1 MSSCFIFLIGKLE
14 HVPRIVSRLF
24 YAGLIFFGL
33 LLQANASL
41 AAGVAISQ
49 VYGGGGNSG
58 ATIKNDFIEIFNA
71 GTTAVN
77 VSGWSVQYAATTGT
91 AWQTTSLPNSTLQPG
106 QYLLVQEAAGTGGT
120 VNLTPDA
127 TGTIAMS
134 GTAGKVA
141 LVNTTTALSGAS
153 PSSANIVDAVAYGTG
168 STSLEGSPTGTLS
181 ATTAAIRASAGCVDT
196 NTNSS
201 DFAVAAPNPRN
212 TLTPL
217 NPCGGGA
224 GSASIVPTCT
234 ALALNS
240 GVGGTTTATAMDAD
254 SIVNG
259 VTITSGA
266 VSGISLGAITP
277 ATSIGG
283 TASVALSVLSSVA
296 NGIYPVV
303 LNFTNNDSQNAS
315 CTLNVNIGNVSTHI
329 YDIQGSGDTSPLVG
343 TTKTVDGIV
352 TMKMANGF
360 YMQDAVG
367 DGNAATSDGIFV
379 FTSTAPTVSVGNSV
393 RVTGTVV
400 EFSTNST
407 TATNATITEIS
418 GPTIAL
424 LSASNPLP
432 APVVISL
439 PTDTVNGLER
449 YEGMLVTFSSP
460 LTVSQNYFQGR
471 YGQVTLSNGRL
482 IKPTNVYSAG
492 STQALA
498 AADLNARNLLILDD
512 GLFTQNPNP
521 TPYIGLDNTL
531 RAGDTVTNLTG
542 IIDYGLI
549 TASSPGPT
557 AYKLQPSVA
566 PTITRANARTTAPEA
581 VGGNVKVAAAN
592 LLNYFTTVATGGSCA
607 PSYTSADCRGADT
620 AAELARQ
627 RVKMLASL
635 SAINADVFGLM
646 EVQNNGET
654 TVQDIVSGLNSLL
667 GTGTYAVVPKPADT
681 GTDAIRV
688 AMIYKPAKLALVGSA
703 LSDSDAVNKRPP
715 MAQTFRAI
723 NGEKFSVIVNHFKS
737 KGSCP
742 STSASSDPDQDQGD
756 GQGCWNLLRKQQAE
770 RLRDAFIPL
779 VQSTSGDNDVIVIG
793 DLNAYGKEDPINTL
807 TNAGMVNQLT
817 RFITNPYS
825 YVFDGEAG
833 YIDHA
838 IATASLSAQISGATE
853 WHINADEPFVI
864 DYNLEFKQPACATC
878 GPDYY
883 SATPYRSSDHD
894 PLVIGLS
901 LQAPQTLTFNPL
913 VDKTL
918 GDADFSVSAT
928 SNQGLVVSFTS
939 QTPSV
944 CSVTTSGSVHLVNT
958 GICSISATPAGNVD
972 YLPAQLVR
980 NFSVNQGALT
990 AQSITFNAIPNKTL
1004 GDVPFALNATASSGL
1019 GVIYSAQTPNICSV
1033 TGNTVNLLQAGTCA
1047 ITASQS
1053 GDGTYAAAS
1062 DLTQSFV
1069 VSTDT
1074 GAGDGNS
1081 SGDVPIAPIW
1091 LLLDGLGLAGLMFG
1105 LKRQRR

>member
-1 MSSCFIFLIGKLE
+1 MSSCLIFLISKLE
-14 HVPRIVSRLF
+14 RASGIISKLF
-24 YAGLIFFGL
+24 YAGLLFLGL

-41 AAGVAISQ
+41 AAGVVISQ

-91 AWQTTSLPNSTLQPG
+91 TWQTTSLPNSTLQPG

-120 VNLTPDA
+120 VNLIPDA

-153 PSSANIVDAVAYGTG
+153 PSGANIVDAVAYGTG
-168 STSLEGSPTGTLS
+168 STALEGAPTGTLS

-201 DFAVAAPNPRN
+201 DFTVAAPNPRN
-212 TLTPL
+212 TSTPL
-217 NPCGGGA
+217 NPCGGGV

-240 GVGGTTTATAMDAD
+240 GVGGTTTATATDAD
-254 SIVNG
+254 SIVSG

-283 TASVALSVLSSVA
+283 TASVALNVLSSVA

-367 DGNAATSDGIFV
+367 DGNTATSDGIFV

-492 STQALA
+492 SVQALA
-498 AADLNARNLLILDD
+498 AAELNARNMLILDD

-557 AYKLQPSVA
+557 AYKLQPSMA
-566 PTITRANARTTAPEA
+566 PTITRTNARTTAPEA

-607 PSYTSADCRGADT
+607 PSNTSADCRGADT
-620 AAELARQ
+620 AAELTRQ
-627 RVKMLASL
+627 RTKMLASL

-654 TVQDIVSGLNSLL
+654 TVQDIVSGLNNLL
-667 GTGTYAVVPKPADT
+667 GNGTYAVVPKPADT

-742 STSASSDPDQDQGD
+742 STTASSDPDQDQGD

-770 RLRDAFIPL
+770 RLRDVFIPL

-807 TNAGMVNQLT
+807 TNAGMVNQLA
-817 RFITNPYS
+817 RFITDPYS

-838 IATASLSAQISGATE
+838 IATASLSAQVSGATE

-864 DYNLEFKQPACATC
+864 DYNLEFKQPACTTC

-901 LQAPQTLTFNPL
+901 LQAPQILTFNSL

-944 CSVTTSGSVHLVNT
+944 CSVTSSGGVHLVNT
-958 GICSISATPAGNVD
+958 GICSISATQAGNAD
-972 YLPAQLVR
+972 YLPAQVVR
-980 NFSVNQGALT
+980 NFSVNQGTLT
-990 AQSITFNAIPNKTL
+990 SQSITFNAIPNKTL

-1019 GVIYSAQTPNICSV
+1019 AVTYSAQTPTICSV

-1053 GDGTYAAAS
+1053 GDSTYAAAS
-1062 DLTQSFV
+1062 DVTQSFIV
-1069 VSTDT
+1069 AAGT
-1074 GAGDGNS
+1074 GTGGANS

-1091 LLLDGLGLAGLMFG
+1091 LLLDGLGLAGLMIG
-1105 LKRQRR
+1105 LKKQRR

>member
-1 MSSCFIFLIGKLE
+1 MSSCLVCVTKNLARL
-14 HVPRIVSRLF
+14 PRLVSRFF
-24 YAGLIFFGL
+24 YIGFMSLGL

-41 AAGVAISQ
+41 AAGVVISQ

-58 ATIKNDFIEIFNA
+58 ATIKNDFIEVFNA

-77 VSGWSVQYAATTGT
+77 VNGWSVQYAATMGSTW
-91 AWQTTSLPNSTLQPG
+91 ASTSLPNITLQPG

-127 TGTIAMS
+127 IGTIAMS

-141 LVNTTTALSGAS
+141 LVNTTIALSGAT

-168 STSLEGSPTGTLS
+168 SSSLEGAPTGTLS

-201 DFAVAAPNPRN
+201 DFAVTTPNPRN
-212 TLTPL
+212 TSTPL
-217 NPCGGGA
+217 NPCGGGVGA
-224 GSASIVPTCT
+224 AAIVPTCT

-240 GVGGTTTATAMDAD
+240 GVGGTTTATATDAD

-266 VSGISLGAITP
+266 VSGISLGALTP
-277 ATSIGG
+277 AGSVGG
-283 TASVALSVLSSVA
+283 TASVPLNILSSVA

-360 YMQDAVG
+360 YMQDATG

-400 EFSTNST
+400 EFSTNSS

-424 LSASNPLP
+424 LSASNSLP

-439 PTDTVNGLER
+439 PTATANGLER

-492 STQALA
+492 SAQALA
-498 AADLNARNLLILDD
+498 AADLNARNILILDD

-521 TPYIGLDNTL
+521 TPYIGVDNTL

-557 AYKLQPSVA
+557 AYKLQPSA
-566 PTITRANARTTAPEA
+566 PPTITRANARTSAPEV
-581 VGGNVKVAAAN
+581 VGGNIKVASAN

-607 PSYTSADCRGADT
+607 PGNISADCRGADT
-620 AAELARQ
+620 AAELTRQ
-627 RVKMLASL
+627 RTKMLASL

-654 TVQDIVSGLNSLL
+654 AVQDIVSGLNSVL
-667 GTGTYAVVPKPADT
+667 GSGTYAIVPKPADT

-688 AMIYKPAKLALVGSA
+688 AMIYKPAKLTLVGSA

-723 NGEKFSVIVNHFKS
+723 NGEKFSVVVNHFKS

-742 STSASSDPDQDQGD
+742 STTASADPDQDQGD

-779 VQSTSGDNDVIVIG
+779 VQSAAGDNDVLVIG

-807 TNAGMVNQLT
+807 TNAGLVNQLT
-817 RFITNPYS
+817 RFIANPYS

-838 IATASLSAQISGATE
+838 IATSSLSAQVSGATE

-883 SATPYRSSDHD
+883 TPTPYRSSDHD
-894 PLVIGLS
+894 PLIVGLS
-901 LQAPQTLTFNPL
+901 LQAPQTLTFSTL
-913 VDKTL
+913 ADKTL
-918 GDADFSVSAT
+918 GAADFSVSAT

-939 QTPSV
+939 QTPNV
-944 CSVTTSGSVHLVNT
+944 CTVTSSGSVHLVNT
-958 GICSISATPAGNVD
+958 GVCSIRATQAGNAD
-972 YLPAQLVR
+972 YLPAQVDR
-980 NFSVNQGALT
+980 TFSVNQGALIS
-990 AQSITFNAIPNKTL
+990 QSITFNALPNKTL
-1004 GDVPFALNATASSGL
+1004 GDVPFALNTTASSGL
-1019 GVIYSAQTPNICSV
+1019 AVTYSTQTPTICSV
-1033 TGNTVNLLQAGTCA
+1033 TGNTVNLLQAGTCSV
-1047 ITASQS
+1047 TASQS
-1053 GDGTYAAAS
+1053 GDATYAVAT
-1062 DLTQSFV
+1062 DITQSFTITG
-1069 VSTDT
+1069 STGT
-1074 GAGDGNS
+1074 GGNS

-1091 LLLDGLGLAGLMFG
+1091 LLLEGLGVVGVMFG
-1105 LKRQRR
+1105 LKKQRR

>member
-1 MSSCFIFLIGKLE
+1 MC
-14 HVPRIVSRLF
+14 
-24 YAGLIFFGL
+24 FGL
-33 LLQANASL
+33 LLQANTSF
-41 AAGVAISQ
+41 AAGVVISQ

-58 ATIKNDFIEIFNA
+58 ATIKNDFIEVFNA
-71 GTTAVN
+71 GTTAVSVN
-77 VSGWSVQYAATTGT
+77 GWSVQYASSAGSTW
-91 AWQTTSLPNSTLQPG
+91 ASTSLPNTTLQPG

-120 VNLTPDA
+120 VNLTPDVL
-127 TGTIAMS
+127 GSIAMS
-134 GTAGKVA
+134 ATAGKVA
-141 LVNTTTALSGAS
+141 LVNTTTALSGAI
-153 PSSANIVDAVAYGTG
+153 PSSANIIDAVAYGTG
-168 STSLEGSPTGTLS
+168 SSSLEGAPTGSLS
-181 ATTAAIRASAGCVDT
+181 ATTAAVRASSGCVDT

-201 DFAVAAPNPRN
+201 DFAVTTPNPRN

-217 NPCGGGA
+217 NPCGGGVGA
-224 GSASIVPTCT
+224 AAIVPTCT

-240 GVGGTTTATAMDAD
+240 GVGGTTTATATDAD

-266 VSGISLGAITP
+266 VSGISLGTLTP
-277 ATSIGG
+277 ASSIGG
-283 TASVALSVLSSVA
+283 TASVPLNVLSSAA

-315 CTLNVNIGNVSTHI
+315 CTLNINIGNVSTHI
-329 YDIQGSGDTSPLVG
+329 YDIQGSGNTSPLVG

-352 TMKMANGF
+352 TMNMANGF
-360 YMQDAVG
+360 YMQDAIG
-367 DGNAATSDGIFV
+367 DGDVATSDGIFV

-400 EFSTNST
+400 EFSTNSS
-407 TATNATITEIS
+407 TATNSTITEIS

-424 LSASNPLP
+424 LTASNPLP

-439 PTDTVNGLER
+439 PTATVNELER

-492 STQALA
+492 SAQAIA
-498 AADLNARNLLILDD
+498 TADFNARNILILDD

-549 TASSPGPT
+549 TSSSPGPT
-557 AYKLQPSVA
+557 AYKLQPSVT
-566 PTITRANARTTAPEA
+566 PTVTRANARTTSPES
-581 VGGNVKVAAAN
+581 VGGNIKVSAAN

-607 PSYTSADCRGADT
+607 PSNTSADCRGADT
-620 AAELARQ
+620 AAELTRQ
-627 RVKMLASL
+627 RTKMLASL
-635 SAINADVFGLM
+635 SAINADVFGFM

-654 TVQDIVSGLNSLL
+654 TLLDIVSGLNSLL
-667 GTGTYAVVPKPADT
+667 GAGTYAIVPKPTDT
-681 GTDAIRV
+681 GGDAIRV
-688 AMIYKPAKLALVGSA
+688 AMIYKPAKLTLVGSA
-703 LSDSDAVNKRPP
+703 LSDSDPVHKRPP
-715 MAQTFRAI
+715 MAQTFSAI

-742 STSASSDPDQDQGD
+742 TTAASSDLNQDQGD
-756 GQGCWNLLRKQQAE
+756 GQGCWNLLRNQQSE

-779 VQSTSGDNDVIVIG
+779 VQSTSGDNDVLVIG
-793 DLNAYGKEDPINTL
+793 DLNAYGKEDPITTL
-807 TNAGMVNQLT
+807 TNAGMVNQLS
-817 RFITNPYS
+817 RFLTNPYS

-838 IATASLSAQISGATE
+838 IATASLSSQVSGATE
-853 WHINADEPFVI
+853 WHINADEPFII

-894 PLVIGLS
+894 PLIIGLS
-901 LQAPQTLTFNPL
+901 LQAPQSLTFNVL
-913 VDKTL
+913 ADKTL
-918 GDADFSVSAT
+918 GDADFTVSAT
-928 SNQGLVVSFTS
+928 SNQGLVVGFTS

-944 CSVTTSGSVHLVNT
+944 CSVTTNGSVHLLNT
-958 GICSISATPAGNVD
+958 GVCSISATQAGNAD

-990 AQSITFNAIPNKTL
+990 SQSISFNALPNKTM
-1004 GDVPFALNATASSGL
+1004 GDAPFALNATASSGL
-1019 GVIYSAQTPNICSV
+1019 AVTYTAQTPTICSV
-1033 TGNTVNLLQAGTCA
+1033 SGNTVNLLQAGTCS
-1047 ITASQS
+1047 IIASQS
-1053 GDGTYAAAS
+1053 GNSTYAIATDVTQTFTITSSIVPGGS
-1062 DLTQSFV
+1062 D
-1069 VSTDT
+1069 
-1074 GAGDGNS
+1074 

-1091 LLLDGLGLAGLMFG
+1091 LLLEGLGLVGVIFG
-1105 LKRQRR
+1105 LKKQRG